1 MDRFGLIAG
10 SGPLPFLFARE
21 NRSKGHAVV
30 AAAYEGETDEGLEDY
45 VEDLVRIKLGEL
57 GKTIEFFKRRR
68 VNKVI
73 MLGAIDKKKM
83 MNGRVHLDE
92 RALSVLARLKE
103 KGDDALLVALAEE
116 LGREGMEVVS
126 QRDFLSAFLLKEGVI
141 GSRAPEP
148 NELADISTGI
158 RLLERLSPEDVG
170 QAVVVKDGVIL
181 AVEAVEGT
189 DAAIRR
195 GGELGGPGAVVV
207 KGAKAGQDLRFDLPT
222 VGPGTIEAMRDAKAR
237 VLAAQAGKSL
247 VMELSKMLSMADAE
261 GIAVMGWTG
270 EQTHVQA

>member
-21 NRSKGHAVV
+21 NRSKGHTVV
-30 AAAYEGETDEGLEDY
+30 AAAYEGETDEGLEDQ
-45 VEDLVRIKLGEL
+45 VEGLVRIKLGEL
-57 GKTIEFFKRRR
+57 GKMIDFFKFWD

-73 MLGAIDKKKM
+73 MLGAIDKKRAIKGGM
-83 MNGRVHLDE
+83 HLDE
-92 RALSVLARLKE
+92 RAVSVLTRLQG
-103 KGDDALLVALAEE
+103 KGDDALLVALADE
-116 LGREGMEVVS
+116 LGREGMEVMS
-126 QRDFLSAFLLKEGVI
+126 QRDFLSSFLLREGVL

-170 QAVVVKDGVIL
+170 QTVVVKDGVIL

-207 KGAKAGQDLRFDLPT
+207 KGAKVGQDLRFDLPT
-222 VGPGTIEAMRDAKAR
+222 VGSGTIEAMRDVKAK

-247 VMELSKMLSMADAE
+247 VMEQSKMLRMADEE
-261 GIAVMGWTG
+261 GIAVMGWTR